1 LESVGPIWVR
11 TMGQDPSVVGL
22 GNIGGRLATK
32 LRVAFDMRVLC
43 YDPFLYPAGAQR
55 YGAKLVDLPTLLKE
69 SDVISVHTLLSR
81 GGPYPTYHL
90 LGAKEFGMMKK
101 TAVIVNTSRGA
112 VIDQQALFE
121 ALKNG
126 IIAGA
131 GLDVFELEPIS
142 EDNPLIDL
150 DNVVLTPH
158 SSSSTYEA
166 FTTTPVS
173 AVENIIR
180 FVEGKT
186 PFWMVNPAALP
197 MARAKQK

>member
-1 LESVGPIWVR
+1 
-11 TMGQDPSVVGL
+11 M
-22 GNIGGRLATK
+22 
-32 LRVAFDMRVLC
+32 
-43 YDPFLYPAGAQR
+43 
-55 YGAKLVDLPTLLKE
+55 
-69 SDVISVHTLLSR
+69 HTLLAQ

-90 LGAKEFGMMKK
+90 IGAKEFGMMKK

-112 VIDQQALFE
+112 VIDEKALAE

-126 IIAGA
+126 TIAGA
-131 GLDVFELEPIS
+131 GLDVFDPEPIA
-142 EDNPLIDL
+142 EDSPLLDF

-166 FTTTPVS
+166 VTRTLVS

-186 PFWMVNPAALP
+186 PFWMVNPAALAR
-197 MARAKQK
+197 ARAKQTA